1 VDEDYWKAL
10 SVGDRHAAMAAVK
23 RLRESGRS
31 TLEIVDELIVP
42 AQARVGDLWLDGE
55 WTVSQEHAATAI
67 NEGLVHWLGS
77 FAPPPDPSRPLVL
90 VSCIEGERHALPAL
104 VVAETLRVAGYRVDY
119 LGGDPEPHDLLSEVL
134 VRKPRAVLF
143 SASLTSSLASQKGL
157 FGSIGAIG
165 IPVIVGGRAFGGDE
179 RRARALGASAYA
191 RTVGDVLR
199 VLEELPP
206 RTSAAPRPEE
216 GPADAE
222 AAWILGFRSQIT
234 PHVVRTLGH
243 RHAVDGSRPA
253 WWIEVEGHVDH
264 VLGCLAAALVTGDE
278 SIIVEVRHWL
288 GQVLGRRG
296 GPPGLVGEIWDLLAG
311 PLRGHPL
318 ARVFL
323 AGAAAPTDG
332 GVPEASA

>member
-1 VDEDYWKAL
+1 MDEDYWQAL

-23 RLRESGRS
+23 RLQEAGRS

-55 WTVSQEHAATAI
+55 WTVSQEHTATAI

-179 RRARALGASAYA
+179 RRARRSAPR
-191 RTVGDVLR
+191 RTR
-199 VLEELPP
+199 P
-206 RTSAAPRPEE
+206 RWGTSSVSSRSSRRGRRRRRPEE

-253 WWIEVEGHVDH
+253 WWIELEGHVDH

-296 GPPGLVGEIWDLLAG
+296 GPPGLVGEIWDLLAR

-323 AGAAAPTDG
+323 AGAAAPTDDG
-332 GVPEASA
+332 IPEASA